1 MKTIG
6 MIGGTGWVST
16 VEYYRLINE
25 ITNKRLG
32 GLQFAKCIL
41 YSLNYGEIDAFNQG
55 GDKKGVLLMVTEAA
69 KKLEIAGAD
78 GLALCANTLHF
89 AVDELV
95 KTTNLPIVHIADTT
109 GDEILKRGMK
119 KVGLL
124 GTKQTME
131 SDFYKT
137 RLQLKGIECL
147 VPELNDRDY
156 INHIITNELFKSVF
170 RDDTRK
176 RFMEI
181 IQKLAN
187 RGAGGI
193 ILGCTEIPLLIKQT
207 DADIPLFDTLHIHAN
222 AIVDFMLEDE
232 KGIVK

>member
-1 MKTIG
+1 

-25 ITNKRLG
+25 ITNERRG
-32 GLQFAKCIL
+32 GLQFAKNIL
-41 YSLNYGEIDAFNQG
+41 YSLNYGDIDAFNKQG
-55 GDKKGVLLMVTEAA
+55 DREGVLSLVIDAA
-69 KKLEIAGAD
+69 KSLEKAGAD

-89 AVDELV
+89 AVDALE
-95 KTTNLPIVHIADTT
+95 KTTDLPIVHIADAT

-137 RLQLKGIECL
+137 KLHEKGIECL

-156 INHIITNELFKSVF
+156 INEMITTELFKSVF
-170 RDDTRK
+170 RDETRN
-176 RFMEI
+176 RFLEI
-181 IQKLAN
+181 IQKLVNA
-187 RGAGGI
+187 GAEGI
-193 ILGCTEIPLLIKQT
+193 ILGCTEIPLLVKQT
-207 DADIPLFDTLHIHAN
+207 DTVVPLFDTLHIHAN
-222 AIVDFMLEDE
+222 AIVDFMLDDKNEL
-232 KGIVK
+232 

>member
-1 MKTIG
+1 

-41 YSLNYGEIDAFNQG
+41 YSLNYGDLEACNLEGNKQGILELVTDAALRLETA
-55 GDKKGVLLMVTEAA
+55 GV
-69 KKLEIAGAD
+69 D

-95 KTTNLPIVHIADTT
+95 KTINLPIVHIADAT
-109 GDEILKRGMK
+109 GDQILQKGLK

-137 RLQLKGIECL
+137 RLNAKGIDCL
-147 VPELNDRDY
+147 VPDIEDRDY
-156 INHIITNELFKSVF
+156 INRIITTELFKSVF
-170 RDDTRK
+170 KQETRN
-176 RFMEI
+176 RFIDIMR
-181 IQKLAN
+181 KLQEA
-187 RGAGGI
+187 GAEGI
-193 ILGCTEIPLLIKQT
+193 ILGCTEIPLLIKQK
-207 DADIPLFDTLHIHAN
+207 DIEIPLFDTLHIHAE
-222 AIVDFMLEDE
+222 AIVDFLLED
-232 KGIVK
+232 

>member
-1 MKTIG
+1 

-41 YSLNYGEIDAFNQG
+41 HSLNYGDIDAFNQH
-55 GDKKGVLLMVTEAA
+55 GDKKGILSLVTEAA

-89 AVDELV
+89 AVKELV
-95 KTTNLPIVHIADTT
+95 KTTNLPIVHIADAT
-109 GDEILKRGMK
+109 GDKILNRKMN

-147 VPELNDRDY
+147 VPELNDREY
-156 INHIITNELFKSVF
+156 INHIITTELFKSVF
-170 RDDTRK
+170 RDDTRE
-176 RFMEI
+176 RFIAI
-181 IQKLAN
+181 IQKLLFA
-187 RGAGGI
+187 GAEGI
-193 ILGCTEIPLLIKQT
+193 ILGCTEIPLLIKQK
-207 DADIPLFDTLHIHAN
+207 DVDIPLFDTLHIHAN
-222 AIVDFMLEDE
+222 AIVDFILKD
-232 KGIVK
+232 

>member
-1 MKTIG
+1 

-25 ITNKRLG
+25 ITNERRG
-32 GLQFAKCIL
+32 GLQFAKSIL
-41 YSLNYGEIDAFNQG
+41 YSLNYGDIDAFNKQG
-55 GDKKGVLLMVTEAA
+55 DREGVLSLVIDAA
-69 KKLEIAGAD
+69 KSLEKAGAD

-89 AVDELV
+89 AVDALE
-95 KTTNLPIVHIADTT
+95 KATDLPIVHIADAT

-137 RLQLKGIECL
+137 KLHEKGIECL

-156 INHIITNELFKSVF
+156 INEMITTELLKSVF
-170 RDDTRK
+170 KDETRK

-187 RGAGGI
+187 KGAEGI
-193 ILGCTEIPLLIKQT
+193 ILGCTEIPLLVKQT
-207 DADIPLFDTLHIHAN
+207 DTDVPLFDTLHIHAN
-222 AIVDFMLEDE
+222 AIVDFMLDDKNEL
-232 KGIVK
+232 